1 MATLHHAGWWWSSW
15 STLGSL
21 DLTIV
26 PGPPFCSKQ
35 LWFGNIVILWPFLCD
50 LALTKIESIVICQ
63 FVNGFD
69 IVTSWFALW
78 SLAILKN
85 CVPKYVSWKLWA
97 LPRTLKE
104 ILQPLNDQED
114 EKKNGKK
121 KDLQQ
126 KNQTTC
132 SWRPAK
138 KGGNKMFLHFIQ
150 VVKMKANIILL
161 VCVRKGRGR
170 VRHGLTVRVRAFQV

>member
-1 MATLHHAGWWWSSW
+1 M
-15 STLGSL
+15 
-21 DLTIV
+21 
-26 PGPPFCSKQ
+26 
-35 LWFGNIVILWPFLCD
+35 
-50 LALTKIESIVICQ
+50 
-63 FVNGFD
+63 
-69 IVTSWFALW
+69 
-78 SLAILKN
+78 
-85 CVPKYVSWKLWA
+85 
-97 LPRTLKE
+97 KE
-104 ILQPLNDQED
+104 ILQPLNDDQED

-138 KGGNKMFLHFIQ
+138 KAGNKMFLHFIQ